1 VKRTGA
7 PVRASIIAGCAVLAF
22 VFAAVGEARA
32 DDGRINSTAI
42 YAGELALAAKALD
55 AAADGQRSGAPVPA
69 LHVPPAPLP
78 GPPRFS
84 PSLDGWL
91 QQNLTTAREEKD
103 AARRAKLLRDIATSL
118 RLAAHDAGAPLAG
131 DPTHALGSTL
141 AAILGQPAYHEA
153 ESSTEAAPHK
163 TWWDR
168 FIEWLAGLFENLFDG
183 VFKATAN
190 VPWLGRF
197 IVFVVV
203 AVFAAAFAALIV
215 WLGWLIALYL
225 IRTRGARVDRD
236 VGELIE
242 QRAGSDE
249 LLRRAR
255 TAAARG
261 EYALAISLAFRA
273 ALRRL
278 DAGGV
283 IAYDSARTAGEYRRA
298 VRRSCTPAAPP
309 FDELAHT
316 FTLATYAEA
325 PVEERDWQTV
335 DDAYG
340 RFDPAV
346 PKRDV
351 GTPV

>member
-1 VKRTGA
+1 MNRAGA
-7 PVRASIIAGCAVLAF
+7 PVRASVIAGCAVLAF
-22 VFAAVGEARA
+22 VFAPTGQACA
-32 DDGRINSTAI
+32 DSGRINSTAT
-42 YAGELALAAKALD
+42 YAGELGTTAKALD
-55 AAADGQRSGAPVPA
+55 DAADGQRAGAPVPA

-91 QQNLTTAREEKD
+91 QQNLTAAREEKD
-103 AARRAKLLRDIATSL
+103 ATRRAKLLRDTATSL
-118 RLAAHDAGAPLAG
+118 RLAAHDAAAPPPD
-131 DPTHALGSTL
+131 DPTRALGSTL
-141 AAILGQPAYHEA
+141 AAILAQPAYHEA

-168 FIEWLAGLFENLFDG
+168 FIEWLAGLFENLFEG
-183 VFKATAN
+183 VFKVTAG
-190 VPWLGRF
+190 VPLLGQI
-197 IVFVVV
+197 IVGITI
-203 AVFAAAFAALIV
+203 AVFALLVVF
-215 WLGWLIALYL
+215 IAYRLAKHL
-225 IRTRGARVDRD
+225 IRTRQARQDSD
-236 VGELIE
+236 VGDPLE
-242 QRAGSDE
+242 QRAESDE

-255 TAAARG
+255 TSAARG

-298 VRRSCTPAAPP
+298 VRRTCAPAAQP

-346 PKRDV
+346 PKRSV

>member
-1 VKRTGA
+1 VKRAGP

-22 VFAAVGEARA
+22 VVMALGQARA
-32 DDGRINSTAI
+32 DDGRVNSTAT
-42 YAGELALAAKALD
+42 YSRELATAAKTLD
-55 AAADGQRSGAPVPA
+55 AAAAGQRSGAPVPD
-69 LHVPPAPLP
+69 LHVQPAPLP

-91 QQNLTTAREEKD
+91 QQNLTAAREEKD
-103 AARRAKLLRDIATSL
+103 ATRRAKLLRDTATSL
-118 RLAAHDAGAPLAG
+118 RLAAYDAAAPQTG
-131 DPTHALGSTL
+131 DPMHALGSTL

-168 FIEWLAGLFENLFDG
+168 FVEWLAGLFESLFEG
-183 VFKATAN
+183 VFKATAG
-190 VPWLGRF
+190 VPLLGQI
-197 IVFVVV
+197 IVGITI
-203 AVFAAAFAALIV
+203 AVFALLVVF
-215 WLGWLIALYL
+215 IAYRLAQHL
-225 IRTRGARVDRD
+225 IRTRRARHDSD
-236 VGELIE
+236 VGELLE
-242 QRAGSDE
+242 QRADSDE
-249 LLRRAR
+249 LLTRAR

-298 VRRSCTPAAPP
+298 VRSSCTPAAPP

-325 PVEERDWQTV
+325 PVEERDWQAV

-351 GTPV
+351 GTPA